1 MQCFIFLLN
10 LAKIT
15 ESESMRLH
23 KAMVWEPQVQA
34 LEKEYVSNA
43 RIYSIAAMYMFLKFC
58 RNDNSLHKFL
68 RHKESCRSASS
79 IFI

>member
-1 MQCFIFLLN
+1 MQCFVFLLI

-34 LEKEYVSNA
+34 LEKEYVSNTC
-43 RIYSIAAMYMFLKFC
+43 IYRIAAVYVSHILQE
-58 RNDNSLHKFL
+58 R
-68 RHKESCRSASS
+68 
-79 IFI
+79 